1 MPDDIH
7 VYACICPDIFWLEIK
22 PQSYLHVPVV
32 SLPPNLLFSSPSLSL
47 GGLMEWFWWSAQAGE
62 SRRWAV
68 LIELSLCLVTAVRR
82 GETAGSEF
90 EQHSGSLN
98 QINSARLNKTQT
110 CRPRTSG
117 SLLSTAS
124 HISTRDWSM
133 GEYKPQL
140 IPVVSHSKEL
150 FFFSLFFGF
159 RKISTLGFIFLCV
172 CGWQLYNIYVRR
184 ELLCPYLFLSL
195 FCSYW
200 VYHPPAPLG

>member
-1 MPDDIH
+1 MYLSWYLLIGN
-7 VYACICPDIFWLEIK
+7 K
-22 PQSYLHVPVV
+22 TSKLHVPVV
-32 SLPPNLLFSSPSLSL
+32 SLPPNLLFSSLSLSL
-47 GGLMEWFWWSAQAGE
+47 GGLMEWFWWSVQAGE

-140 IPVVSHSKEL
+140 ISVVSHSKEL
-150 FFFSLFFGF
+150 LLFFFLVLEKSQHWDSFF
-159 RKISTLGFIFLCV
+159 CV
-172 CGWQLYNIYVRR
+172 CVVGSYTTYMWEENHSVPIS
-184 ELLCPYLFLSL
+184 FLS
-195 FCSYW
+195 CSYW
-200 VYHPPAPLG
+200 RYHPPAPLG

>member
-1 MPDDIH
+1 MQDDIH
-7 VYACICPDIFWLEIK
+7 VCPCICPDIIWLEIK

-32 SLPPNLLFSSPSLSL
+32 SLPPLSPVPSPLSL

-62 SRRWAV
+62 SRCRAV

-98 QINSARLNKTQT
+98 QINSVRLNKTQT

-117 SLLSTAS
+117 SLLSIAS

-133 GEYKPQL
+133 GEYIDLEKDFFL
-140 IPVVSHSKEL
+140 WASTYFSIFLKMVSHSKE
-150 FFFSLFFGF
+150 
-159 RKISTLGFIFLCV
+159 
-172 CGWQLYNIYVRR
+172 
-184 ELLCPYLFLSL
+184 
-195 FCSYW
+195 
-200 VYHPPAPLG
+200 